1 MFLSS
6 NLKLLRK
13 RKGLTQD
20 EASEQMKISRTK
32 INAYENEHS
41 EPTIEGLVMF
51 ATYYGLNIDTLV
63 KTDLSCLSDKQLEEL
78 ENGFDSFI
86 TGSKL
91 RVLSSTVD
99 QNDNEN
105 IE

>member
-63 KTDLSCLSDKQLEEL
+63 KTDLSGLSDKQLEEL
-78 ENGFDSFI
+78 KTVLIHLLVAQNYVYFLQLLTNTI
-86 TGSKL
+86 TRIL
-91 RVLSSTVD
+91 
-99 QNDNEN
+99 N
-105 IE
+105 